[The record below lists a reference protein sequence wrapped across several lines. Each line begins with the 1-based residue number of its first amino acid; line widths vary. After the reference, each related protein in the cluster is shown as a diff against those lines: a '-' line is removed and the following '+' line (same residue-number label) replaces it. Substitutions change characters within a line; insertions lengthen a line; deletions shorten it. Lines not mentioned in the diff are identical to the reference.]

1 MIDFEGYYLVPPDQ
15 VAYIETRR
23 GGGDAQYGLF
33 LGLSGGK
40 ELGVWYRTEEA
51 RKAAY
56 TKLARQV
63 EIGKRQD
70 REDIL
75 YRLRLI
81 EACINKTDKRTLRI
95 WKARRR
101 NERENNRAYSERGGK
116 GAAVSVPVCDARPV
130 LDWRRMRL

>member
-33 LGLSGGK
+33 LGLSSGK

-70 REDIL
+70 RGGQGRTSCI
-75 YRLRLI
+75 
-81 EACINKTDKRTLRI
+81 AC
-95 WKARRR
+95 
-101 NERENNRAYSERGGK
+101 G
-116 GAAVSVPVCDARPV
+116 
-130 LDWRRMRL
+130 